1 MSLLRIKLTLL
12 LLVLQQQQF
21 TQAATVS
28 AVVIPTDGEVG
39 VCPVKEKRNDSEA
52 IQNITAEIKEIITVK
67 YSNVAFASNC
77 GEGLWYRVAYLN
89 MSNSS
94 QQCPSAWRE
103 YNSSGIRA
111 CARPTSRD
119 CPGKIYNVN
128 HQYSRVCGRVIGY
141 QIGSPNAFDGP
152 DTVDNAYLDGVS
164 ITRGLPR
171 VHIWSY
177 VAGVSEQ
184 GNCAGNN
191 ILYKCPCSG
200 GEAPPSFV
208 GNNFYCE
215 SAYQGPNCF
224 RSGTLGFPNDP
235 LWDGQ
240 QCNNEGTCCTGD
252 GVNTPPWFS
261 VTLSNT
267 TSDDIE
273 VRICHDQGINNEDTP
288 ISLLEI
294 FVQ

>member
-1 MSLLRIKLTLL
+1 MSLIKVILTLV

-21 TQAATVS
+21 TQAATVHPV
-28 AVVIPTDGEVG
+28 AIPTDGNG
-39 VCPVKEKRNDSEA
+39 VCPVQEKRDKA
-52 IQNITAEIKEIITVK
+52 IQNITADIVDIIRDM
-67 YSNVAFASNC
+67 YAPLIHNC
-77 GEGLWYRVAYLN
+77 GEGEWYRVAYLN
-89 MSNSS
+89 MSDPT

-111 CARPTSRD
+111 CARSTSSD
-119 CPGKIYNVN
+119 CLGNTYNVN
-128 HQYSRVCGRVIGY
+128 RQYSRVCGRVIGY
-141 QIGSPNAFDGP
+141 QFGSPNAFDET

-164 ITRGLPR
+164 ITRGMPR
-171 VHIWSY
+171 VHVWSY
-177 VAGVSEQ
+177 AAGVSVQ
-184 GNCAGNN
+184 GNCVGNN

-215 SAYQGPNCF
+215 SAYQGPECYDSDTF
-224 RSGTLGFPNDP
+224 FPNDP

-267 TSDDIE
+267 TSDEIE

-288 ISLLEI
+288 ISFLEI

>member
-1 MSLLRIKLTLL
+1 MLL
-12 LLVLQQQQF
+12 LYIAVSFVLVQQF
-21 TQAATVS
+21 TQVDTLDLVA
-28 AVVIPTDGEVG
+28 IPTDGNG
-39 VCPVKEKRNDSEA
+39 VCPVQEKRNEV
-52 IQNITAEIKEIITVK
+52 IQNITADIMDIIRDM
-67 YSNVAFASNC
+67 YAPLIHNC
-77 GEGLWYRVAYLN
+77 GEEEWYRVAYLN
-89 MSNSS
+89 MSDRT

-103 YNSSGIRA
+103 YNSNGIRA

-119 CPGKIYNVN
+119 CRGNMYNIN
-128 HQYSRVCGRVIGY
+128 RQYNRVCGRVIGY
-141 QIGSPNAFDGP
+141 QFGSPNAFNGT
-152 DTVDNAYLDGVS
+152 DTVDNTYLDGVS
-164 ITRGLPR
+164 ITHGIPR

-184 GNCAGNN
+184 GNCTGNN
-191 ILYKCPCSG
+191 IVFKCPCSG
-200 GEAPPSFV
+200 GRPSPSFV

-215 SAYQGPNCF
+215 SAYQGPDCL
-224 RSGTLGFPNDP
+224 RSGTFFPNDP

-261 VTLSNT
+261 VTLSNP

-288 ISLLEI
+288 ISFLEI